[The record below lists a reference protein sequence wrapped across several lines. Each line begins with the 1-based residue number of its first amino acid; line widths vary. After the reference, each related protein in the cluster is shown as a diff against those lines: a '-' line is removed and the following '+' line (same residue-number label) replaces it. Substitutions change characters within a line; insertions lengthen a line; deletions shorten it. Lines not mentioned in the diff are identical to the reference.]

1 MQRVQKDT
9 QPTIYGVPRLAPN
22 ELKTFLAAS
31 VTARRV
37 PPNSAGLDSTFVAA
51 TVDSL
56 SGTVYGAHQDGSNY
70 LTLASAAT
78 LVAGRR
84 YLITDNVTGLEFE
97 VEVQNSGSTTIMQ
110 LAEPLN
116 CDVSHNSTVKGI
128 TVSIPL
134 TTTQTAEIGDGYVIF
149 RSVINSINSDF
160 IVNFR
165 VVRRVTNILLTP
177 AQLTKS
183 YPSIREM
190 ISATDLSY
198 DELITTA
205 WNEEIIPLLA
215 VKGILDEDV
224 FTDDVLLPLHA
235 CACFKRMAEIWPNV
249 TTEFV
254 DRIKDKFESV
264 KQTTFDRIDFATR
277 SQELETP
284 EQVVPGQEK
293 TLYIRMVR

>member
-1 MQRVQKDT
+1 MQRIQKDT
-9 QPTIYGVPRLAPN
+9 TPTIYGVPRLAPG

-37 PPNSAGLDSTFVAA
+37 PPNSAGVDTAFQAA

-56 SGTVYGAHQDGSNY
+56 STTVYGAHSEGSNFI
-70 LTLASAAT
+70 TLASSST

-84 YLITDNVTGLEFE
+84 YLITDNVSGLEFE
-97 VEVQNSGSTTIMQ
+97 VEAVNSGSTTIMQ

-128 TVSIPL
+128 TVSIAL
-134 TTTQTAEIGDGYVIF
+134 TSTQTAEIGDGYVIF
-149 RSVINSINSDF
+149 RAVINSVNTDF

-165 VVRRVTNILLTP
+165 VVRRVTNIILTP
-177 AQLTKS
+177 TKLTKI

-190 ISATDLSY
+190 VSATDLSY

-205 WNEEIIPLLA
+205 WENEVVPVLA
-215 VKGILDEDV
+215 AKGILDEDV
-224 FTDDVLLPLHA
+224 FTDDVLVPLHA
-235 CACFKRMAEIWPNV
+235 AACFKHACEIWPANSN
-249 TTEFV
+249 EFV
-254 DRIKDKFESV
+254 ERAKIKFEQI

-277 SQELETP
+277 TQELETP

-293 TLYIRMVR
+293 TLYIRMTR